1 MLTEHHQWPVII
13 ILLFISNTV
22 VAEALKPFSSDG
34 CSQFPDGT
42 LSDKN
47 LWCDCCITHDLA
59 YWQGGSR
66 QQKKQA
72 DEALR
77 DCILKTSNS
86 SLLAETMYTG
96 VRLGGL
102 PIFPVWYRWGYGWQY
117 GRGFQSLNQLEK
129 QQVTV
134 QLLKYKSTLPKTY
147 CDFEYPP
154 VIMIN
159 ETWQEFVKNLK

>member
-1 MLTEHHQWPVII
+1 
-13 ILLFISNTV
+13 
-22 VAEALKPFSSDG
+22 
-34 CSQFPDGT
+34 
-42 LSDKN
+42 
-47 LWCDCCITHDLA
+47 
-59 YWQGGSR
+59 
-66 QQKKQA
+66 
-72 DEALR
+72 
-77 DCILKTSNS
+77 
-86 SLLAETMYTG
+86 MYTG